1 MKLKFPEGITTYIA
15 ADGSQHRPDA
25 DYCITVDDG
34 NGGMITDL
42 RNAGFVTVVEEAP
55 AEEVAKTPT
64 DEDKGKALK
73 DVPVKVT
80 PEQEALLKEAQE
92 LHKAALE
99 AVTADPTEANQVAL
113 EAAAKALAALTEQ

>member
-55 AEEVAKTPT
+55 AEEVAKAPT
-64 DEDKGKALK
+64 GKGKARK
-73 DVPVKVT
+73 DAPVKVT